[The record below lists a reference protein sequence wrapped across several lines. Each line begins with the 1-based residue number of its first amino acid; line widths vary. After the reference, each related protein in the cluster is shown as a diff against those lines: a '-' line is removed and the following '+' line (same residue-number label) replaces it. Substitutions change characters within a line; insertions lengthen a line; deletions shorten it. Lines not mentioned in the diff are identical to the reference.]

1 MENLIKLDE
10 FGVPPFWE
18 TNIWRVSGRI
28 QDGKSSQHDQEQGS
42 ISGHVWSTS
51 RAAARG
57 VQPLLFI

>member
-18 TNIWRVSGRI
+18 THIWRVSGRI

-42 ISGHVWSTS
+42 ISGHV
-51 RAAARG
+51 
-57 VQPLLFI
+57 